1 MNAFTYRNGELH
13 AEDVAL
19 SAIAAGVDTPVYV
32 YSAAAMTDAYRRFT
46 DALAGRLPGRRAQVC
61 YAMKANSNL
70 AVIRTF
76 AELGA
81 GADVVS
87 DGELVRAL
95 AAGIP
100 GGRIVYSGVGKTR
113 DEMAAGIDAG
123 ILQFNVESLPELT
136 ALSEVAVSKNA
147 NVEIAIRVNP
157 DVDAATHNK
166 IATGRKQDKFGI
178 DIARAPEA
186 FAQAIALP
194 GLTPVSVAVH
204 IGSQL
209 TDVAPFRA
217 AFAHVAELTQQ
228 LRADGIAIG
237 RLDLGGGLGIAY
249 GDEAVASPADYAGVV
264 AETVGGLD
272 CELIFEPGRYLTGHA
287 GVLLTRII
295 FVKDTGERRFV
306 IVDAAMND
314 LMRPALY
321 NADHAVQAVR
331 EPAPGA
337 ALGEADIVGPV
348 CETGDTFATAC
359 ELTDLP
365 AGEFLVI
372 RDTGAYGAVMASGYN
387 SRPLVP
393 EVLVNG
399 GDYALVRP
407 RESVRQ
413 QLERERFADWQDRD

>member
-1 MNAFTYRNGELH
+1 MTTFTYKNGELH

-19 SAIAAGVDTPVYV
+19 SAIAEAVDTPVYV
-32 YSAAAMTDAYRRFT
+32 YSVAAMTDAYRHFI
-46 DALAGRLPGRRAQVC
+46 DAFAGQRAQVC

-70 AVIRTF
+70 AVVRAF

-87 DGELVRAL
+87 DGELSRAL

-100 GGRIVYSGVGKTR
+100 GKRIVYSGVGKTR
-113 DEMAAGIDAG
+113 REMAAGIDAG
-123 ILQFNVESLPELT
+123 ILQFNVESLPELA
-136 ALSEVAVSKNA
+136 ALSDVAVSKGA
-147 NVEIAIRVNP
+147 SVDIAIRVNP
-157 DVDAATHNK
+157 DVDAVTHHK
-166 IATGRKQDKFGI
+166 ITTGRKENKFGI
-178 DIARAPEA
+178 DIAHAPAA
-186 FAQAIALP
+186 FAEAAALP
-194 GLTPVSVAVH
+194 GLNPVSVAVH

-217 AFAHVAELTQQ
+217 AFDHVASLTRR
-228 LRADGIAIG
+228 LRADGLAIQ

-249 GDEAVASPADYAGVV
+249 GDETVPTPTAYAAVVS
-264 AETVGGLD
+264 ETVGDLD
-272 CELIFEPGRYLTGHA
+272 CDLIFEPGRYLTGHA

-295 FVKDTGERRFV
+295 FVKENSARRFV

-314 LMRPALY
+314 LLRPTLY
-321 NADHAVQAVR
+321 GAIHAIDPVH
-331 EPAPGA
+331 EPAVDAPTHA
-337 ALGEADIVGPV
+337 ADIVGPV
-348 CETGDTFATAC
+348 CETGDTFAASC
-359 ELTDLP
+359 ALTDVE

-399 GDYALVRP
+399 NQFSVVRP
-407 RESVRQ
+407 RESVQQ
-413 QLERERFADWQDRD
+413 QLERERLAAWQSPD

>member
-1 MNAFTYRNGELH
+1 M
-13 AEDVAL
+13 
-19 SAIAAGVDTPVYV
+19 
-32 YSAAAMTDAYRRFT
+32 
-46 DALAGRLPGRRAQVC
+46 
-61 YAMKANSNL
+61 
-70 AVIRTF
+70 
-76 AELGA
+76 
-81 GADVVS
+81 
-87 DGELVRAL
+87 
-95 AAGIP
+95 
-100 GGRIVYSGVGKTR
+100 
-113 DEMAAGIDAG
+113 
-123 ILQFNVESLPELT
+123 
-136 ALSEVAVSKNA
+136 
-147 NVEIAIRVNP
+147 
-157 DVDAATHNK
+157 
-166 IATGRKQDKFGI
+166 
-178 DIARAPEA
+178 
-186 FAQAIALP
+186 
-194 GLTPVSVAVH
+194 
-204 IGSQL
+204 
-209 TDVAPFRA
+209 
-217 AFAHVAELTQQ
+217 
-228 LRADGIAIG
+228 
-237 RLDLGGGLGIAY
+237 
-249 GDEAVASPADYAGVV
+249 
-264 AETVGGLD
+264 AETVGGLE